1 MFNTKMSRLISMLIL
16 AVPMSVAMA
25 ADQDNRPE
33 RPKGPPQEAFTACES
48 LSVDDACT
56 VTTPRGEMSGTCKA
70 APHDDSAPLAC
81 APEGGPGGGMGDGRP
96 PRNEE
101 SMN

>member
-1 MFNTKMSRLISMLIL
+1 MLNTKMSRLIATLML

-48 LSVDDACT
+48 LSVGDACT
-56 VTTPRGEMSGTCKA
+56 ATTPRGEMTGTCKA
-70 APHDDSAPLAC
+70 APHDDTAPLAC
-81 APEGGPGGGMGDGRP
+81 APEGGPRGGMGGGRP
-96 PRNEE
+96 SRDED
-101 SMN
+101 SMS